1 MSEYDAKPKTLAAP
15 TNSKQPTPA
24 PTPKRP
30 ARLLTRAARPAS
42 RGDAEVEPETAP
54 PTAETN
60 PESEDDRAPPEES
73 TDWVSNVRL
82 KETKLKGKYGEYAMS
97 GAFVPGTVKQWGYRV
112 ELEMKPNGKAKS
124 ERIAWVQV
132 VRRYDN
138 RADDWAKRSQEQGM
152 TPDRARR
159 TDPKS
164 GFRVDRATSTEGKSP
179 FYGMNKQPDGTRTPS
194 SKVRIGKYGGDNPW
208 MRDTPELYNKDQVEF
223 VTTATD
229 METGT
234 PFDAIQWGVTLD
246 TAASVATPDIPKLI
260 EGGDSHIAG
269 RDRAI
274 DLWNREIAN
283 GTIDKLP
290 TTSNPPA
297 TARALSAL
305 IAAGKQPAKIV
316 ELLATITDP
325 DLRKR
330 VATCY
335 REETDRP
342 LREDLRK
349 VLSDTD
355 RKRLGGWL

>member
-1 MSEYDAKPKTLAAP
+1 MVVTI
-15 TNSKQPTPA
+15 
-24 PTPKRP
+24 
-30 ARLLTRAARPAS
+30 
-42 RGDAEVEPETAP
+42 
-54 PTAETN
+54 
-60 PESEDDRAPPEES
+60 
-73 TDWVSNVRL
+73 
-82 KETKLKGKYGEYAMS
+82 
-97 GAFVPGTVKQWGYRV
+97 PGC
-112 ELEMKPNGKAKS
+112 A
-124 ERIAWVQV
+124 
-132 VRRYDN
+132 
-138 RADDWAKRSQEQGM
+138 
-152 TPDRARR
+152 
-159 TDPKS
+159 
-164 GFRVDRATSTEGKSP
+164 
-179 FYGMNKQPDGTRTPS
+179 
-194 SKVRIGKYGGDNPW
+194 
-208 MRDTPELYNKDQVEF
+208 TPELYNKDQVEF

-246 TAASVATPDIPKLI
+246 TAANVATPDVPKLI

-316 ELLATITDP
+316 ELLGTITDP

-355 RKRLGGWL
+355 RKKLGGWL